1 MLERFEGTDGLAAIF
16 PAMLNSLIALKA
28 LGYTEDHPQVLRAE
42 KELKKLEHESEHSV
56 RIEPCFSPVWDTAI
70 VGVCLAE
77 SGISSEHPAMKKATE
92 WLINKEIRFRGDWQY
107 KIQPKWNRAG
117 GCLNSRINGTRT
129 WMIRRWCCWRSA
141 KCPRTIRESATNVS
155 SAA

>member
-1 MLERFEGTDGLAAIF
+1 
-16 PAMLNSLIALKA
+16 
-28 LGYTEDHPQVLRAE
+28 
-42 KELKKLEHESEHSV
+42 
-56 RIEPCFSPVWDTAI
+56 

-107 KIQPKWNRAG
+107 KNPAKVEPSGWVFEFENKWNR
-117 GCLNSRINGTRT
+117 T
-129 WMIRRWCCWRSA
+129 WTIRRWCCWRSA
-141 KCPRTIRESATNVS
+141 KCPRTIRESATNVF